1 MLGLLF
7 VVGVLVGPGVAGNIA
22 LGKGVDGLKQAVVD
36 VVGGG
41 GGGSAAVGQ
50 SAEGDGQQVD
60 VGSRRVKVDL
70 SVMSRCPDAVSAPPC
85 PEYNGKDTKKKS
97 KKKG

>member
-70 SVMSRCPDAVSAPPC
+70 SVMSRCPDAVSAPA
-85 PEYNGKDTKKKS
+85 EHNGKDTKKKS